1 MLKNEKNNRLK
12 ELFYY
17 RKKLDFQG
25 WMSKIIVNNKKVYKI
40 KQIIISR
47 K

>member
-25 WMSKIIVNNKKVYKI
+25 
-40 KQIIISR
+40 
-47 K
+47 